1 MKDDIWSFVKAHP
14 IITFL
19 IVDTVVCNAVTAIR
33 ILKEA

>member
-1 MKDDIWSFVKAHP
+1 MKDDIWSFVKANP
-14 IITFL
+14 IIIFL